1 MPLGLKTKSSAKGT
15 LSYEDYLTILM
26 ILKDESKKV
35 YRSMDIIEKKSVDCS
50 IENQVQIVL
59 NMLDEAIEEYKR
71 GEFVSE
77 EEMFKELESIR

>member
-1 MPLGLKTKSSAKGT
+1 
-15 LSYEDYLTILM
+15 
-26 ILKDESKKV
+26 
-35 YRSMDIIEKKSVDCS
+35 MDIIEKKSVDCS

>member
-1 MPLGLKTKSSAKGT
+1 
-15 LSYEDYLTILM
+15 
-26 ILKDESKKV
+26 
-35 YRSMDIIEKKSVDCS
+35 MDIIEKKSMDCS
-50 IENQVQIVL
+50 VENQVQIVL

>member
-1 MPLGLKTKSSAKGT
+1 
-15 LSYEDYLTILM
+15 
-26 ILKDESKKV
+26 
-35 YRSMDIIEKKSVDCS
+35 MDIIEKKSVDCS
-50 IENQVQIVL
+50 VENQVQIVL

>member
-1 MPLGLKTKSSAKGT
+1 
-15 LSYEDYLTILM
+15 
-26 ILKDESKKV
+26 
-35 YRSMDIIEKKSVDCS
+35 MDIIKKKSVDCS
-50 IENQVQIVL
+50 VENQVQIVL